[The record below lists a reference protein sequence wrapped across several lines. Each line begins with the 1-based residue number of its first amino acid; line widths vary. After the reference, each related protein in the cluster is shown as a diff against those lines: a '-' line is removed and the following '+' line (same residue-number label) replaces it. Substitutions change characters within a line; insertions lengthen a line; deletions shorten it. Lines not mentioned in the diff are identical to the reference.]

1 MQEGK
6 TKFIKTTIIL
16 AILLVAILLIIAISQ
31 TFALKNLQKKSNSLQ
46 AKNNQIE
53 QNISNIEKEIEI
65 RETEDFTND
74 YLEQEEGY
82 GNEKDVILKTP

>member
-46 AKNNQIE
+46 AKNDQIE

-82 GNEKDVILKTP
+82 GNEKDVIIKTP